1 MNWLIYHF
9 VSGGA
14 FFTGSALVIL
24 GAVLGMLNKRWCRR
38 CGSLACF
45 TGVLLVVASATP
57 LSYFFYAIAGVIT
70 LVWLFFTHTKERSL
84 SVRRY
89 RLLSILLIA
98 ICIVGVVV
106 ELPHHLMPTIEPAKS
121 DTVVIFG
128 DSVTAGIGEESETWP
143 QILTRE
149 KRVVIQDHSRPGAT
163 VASVLKQA
171 SNTSVPDGIVILEI
185 GGNDVLGS
193 TPVAQFHRDL
203 NALLEQLASPSRQ
216 IIMFELPLPPL
227 SNSFG
232 RVQRQLA
239 KQYNVKLIPKRIFAR
254 VLTADNATLDSI
266 HLSQDGH
273 QQMADAVWEV
283 VEPALRQETTD

>member
-14 FFTGSALVIL
+14 FFTGSSLMCL
-24 GAVLGMLNKRWCRR
+24 GAVLGMLDKSWCRR
-38 CGSLACF
+38 CAPLACV
-45 TGVLLVVASATP
+45 TGLVLVVASATP
-57 LSYFFYAIAGVIT
+57 LSNLFYAILGVIT
-70 LVWLFFTHTKERSL
+70 LVWLFFTGTKGRSQ
-84 SVRRY
+84 SVRCQ
-89 RLLSILLIA
+89 RLLSILLTV
-98 ICIVGVVV
+98 ICIVGVIV

-121 DTVVIFG
+121 DLVVVFG

-149 KRVVIQDHSRPGAT
+149 KRVAIQDHSRPGAT

-171 SNTSVPDGIVILEI
+171 RFTSVPDGIVILEI

-193 TPVAQFHRDL
+193 TPLAQFHRDL

-239 KQYNVKLIPKRIFAR
+239 RQYNVKLIPKRVFAR
-254 VLTADNATLDSI
+254 VLTAENATLDSI
-266 HLSQDGH
+266 HLSQEGH

-283 VEPALRQETTD
+283 VEPALEFEID